1 MNILLINNHCI
12 KKILLYF
19 FQREKINIKDYEL
32 FLLKNSILSL
42 LKNNNQNYF
51 ECNVNNCVESY
62 NNISRLYFNFNEF
75 NINETIKTILD
86 IIFNNKTYNY
96 SYIYEFEIYNICK
109 IIDLYNNKIINI
121 NNSIFNPNENILNTY
136 LFDNPNKIIE
146 KINLKVFNMNNSI
159 NNTISQN
166 HSNFHNVI
174 NDRNSSFEKK
184 KNIFKIITKSSRYKG
199 VTKNKK
205 KWQAY
210 IRIKNKNIYLGSY
223 SSEKTAAKI
232 YDIMLIKK
240 NGIKAKTNFKYT
252 RRQIKII
259 SKVIDFDNIFD
270 IIKN

>member
-1 MNILLINNHCI
+1 
-12 KKILLYF
+12 
-19 FQREKINIKDYEL
+19 
-32 FLLKNSILSL
+32 
-42 LKNNNQNYF
+42 
-51 ECNVNNCVESY
+51 
-62 NNISRLYFNFNEF
+62 
-75 NINETIKTILD
+75 
-86 IIFNNKTYNY
+86 
-96 SYIYEFEIYNICK
+96 
-109 IIDLYNNKIINI
+109 
-121 NNSIFNPNENILNTY
+121 
-136 LFDNPNKIIE
+136 
-146 KINLKVFNMNNSI
+146 MNNSI